1 MSLSIGIVG
10 LPNVGKSTLF
20 NALLERAQAEAA
32 NRPFTT
38 IEPNEGIVDVPDPR
52 LAKLTE
58 LVKPEQTVPATVK
71 FVDIAGLVA
80 GANKGEGLGNQ
91 FLSHIRET
99 TAVALVVR
107 CFEDADVTHVA
118 GKLNPVDDLR
128 TVLLE
133 LILADQQTLDKL
145 LRPLEKEAK
154 GSGTAGKDAA
164 ERLELLK
171 RIAAAL
177 DGERP
182 ASAAAGEFNSD
193 ERKKLAHL
201 QSSGALPLITL
212 KPMLVVA
219 NVDEG
224 DVAKPGTNSFYQEAE
239 RWAEENLSAQS
250 GTPIVA
256 VSAKIEAEIG
266 ALPPKER
273 AEFLQDVGLEEP
285 NLNRFIRVGYGLLD
299 LITFYTAGPKEVRA
313 WPVRKGSSAPQAAG
327 TIHGDF
333 EKQFIRAEVIAYDDY
348 VAAGSEA
355 AARDTGKQRTEGKDY
370 VVQDGDVMHI
380 RHGA

>member
-99 TAVALVVR
+99 TAIALVVR

-133 LILADQQTLDKL
+133 LILADQQTLEKL
-145 LRPLEKEAK
+145 LRPLEKEAR
-154 GSGTAGKDAA
+154 GDKDSA

-171 RIAAAL
+171 RIATAL
-177 DGERP
+177 DGEQP
-182 ASAAAGEFNSD
+182 ARSVEFNAD
-193 ERKKLAHL
+193 ERKKLVHL
-201 QSSGALPLITL
+201 HSSGALPLITW

-239 RWAEENLSAQS
+239 RWAEDNGL
-250 GTPIVA
+250 TVVA

-266 ALPPKER
+266 ALPPEER
-273 AEFLQDVGLEEP
+273 AEFLKDVGLEEP
-285 NLNRFIRVGYGLLD
+285 NLNRVIRAGYGLLE
-299 LITFYTAGPKEVRA
+299 LITFYTAGLKEARA
-313 WPVRKGSSAPQAAG
+313 WPIRAGSSAPQAAG

-348 VAAGSEA
+348 VAAGSES

>member
-20 NALLERAQAEAA
+20 NALLERAQAESA

-38 IEPNEGIVDVPDPR
+38 IEPNEGVVDVPDPR

-58 LVKPEQTVPATVK
+58 LVKPERTVPATVQ
-71 FVDIAGLVA
+71 FTDIAGLVG
-80 GANKGEGLGNQ
+80 GASKGEGLGNK
-91 FLSHIRET
+91 FLAHIRET
-99 TAVALVVR
+99 SAIALVVR
-107 CFEDADVTHVA
+107 CFEDPQVTHVS

-133 LILADQQTLDKL
+133 LILADQQTYEKL
-145 LRPLEKEAK
+145 VGPLEKEAK
-154 GSGTAGKDAA
+154 GNPDAA
-164 ERLELLK
+164 ERLELFR
-171 RIAAAL
+171 RIGAAFDA
-177 DGERP
+177 EQP
-182 ASAAAGEFNSD
+182 ARSVAFDAD
-193 ERKKLAHL
+193 ERKTLAKG
-201 QSSGALPLITL
+201 SPLPFITA

-224 DVAKPGTNSFYQEAE
+224 DVAKPGTNSFFQEAE
-239 RWAEENLSAQS
+239 RWAEPQ
-250 GTPIVA
+250 GFRVVA

-266 ALPPKER
+266 ALPPEER
-273 AEFLQDVGLEEP
+273 PEFLESVGLTEP
-285 NLNRFIRVGYGLLD
+285 NLNRFIQAGYGLLD

-313 WPVRKGSSAPQAAG
+313 WPIRRGSSAPQAAG

-333 EKQFIRAEVIAYDDY
+333 EAKFIRAEVIAYEDFI
-348 VAAGSEA
+348 AAGSES
-355 AARDTGKQRTEGKDY
+355 AARDTGKLRAEGKEY